1 MVNQKSIERIAKKYR
16 IILVYLFGSKARNT
30 DSKISD
36 IDIAVL
42 LENNEEDDLKD
53 LILALIFEF
62 SKLFK
67 SDKIDLLLLNRA
79 SLAIQYRVI
88 SEGKILYQINSEL
101 RYNYEEK
108 VVKLYLDFKKFEE
121 EYYKAMHQ
129 RVLER

>member
-101 RYNYEEK
+101 RCNYEEK